1 MDEVLRVLQMLKEG
15 KIRREEAERLL
26 AALGVGPSSEG
37 RVRRWLRVEGGQA
50 TIRVVPAAGDAVSAS
65 GFGAGRT
72 VLTTDE
78 TGGLL
83 KIEARGPKLFK
94 KSFRVD
100 LKLPRD
106 YGVEL
111 ALGAGALRAESLP
124 GLRGELGT
132 GKLEAAGIRELDL
145 DLGMGTARLGLLLQ
159 EGEHRIEVGMGDV
172 EIYPLPGASFRIE
185 GEAGL
190 GRVEEQIFGEG
201 RARLL
206 VKLGMGRLKVRS

>member
-1 MDEVLRVLQMLKEG
+1 MDEVLRVLQMLKAG

-26 AALGVGPSSEG
+26 AALGVGPSSEEG
-37 RVRRWLRVEGGQA
+37 VRRWLRIEGGQA
-50 TIRVVPAAGDAVSAS
+50 TIRVVPAPGDAVSAS
-65 GFGAGRT
+65 GFGAGKT
-72 VLTTDE
+72 ILTTDE

-83 KIEARGPKLFK
+83 KIEAQGPKLFK
-94 KSFRVD
+94 KAFRVE

-111 ALGAGALRAESLP
+111 ALGAGALRAESLA
-124 GLRGELGT
+124 GLKGELGT
-132 GKLEAAGIRELDL
+132 GRLEAAGIRELDFE
-145 DLGMGTARLGLLLQ
+145 LGMGTARLGLLLKA
-159 EGEHRIEVGMGDV
+159 GEHRLELGMGDV

-190 GRVEEQIFGEG
+190 GQVEGRVFGEG

-206 VKLGMGRLKVRS
+206 VELGMGRLKVES